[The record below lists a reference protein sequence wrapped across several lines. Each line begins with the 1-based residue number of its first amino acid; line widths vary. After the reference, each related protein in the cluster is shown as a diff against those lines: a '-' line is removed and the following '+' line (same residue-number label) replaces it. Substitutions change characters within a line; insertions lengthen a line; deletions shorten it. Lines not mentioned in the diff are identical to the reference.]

1 MAGGSHIVAGQEI
14 SGASFLLGPA
24 MVQAYTSA
32 VEESSPVYR
41 DATLVPPTAIAA
53 LGVRTILKEL
63 ALPSGTLHAAQEMS
77 MSRAVSTGE
86 ELSCAARVTQSS
98 QRRGW
103 QFVVVEFTLA
113 DHEGKAVLDG
123 RTTLMVPLQDS

>member
-1 MAGGSHIVAGQEI
+1 MTGGSHIVAGQEI
-14 SGASFLLGPA
+14 SGASFLLDPA

-41 DATLVPPTAIAA
+41 DTTPVPPTAIAA

-63 ALPSGTLHAAQEMS
+63 GLPPGTLHAAQEMS
-77 MSRAVSTGE
+77 MSRAVAAGE
-86 ELSCAARVTQSS
+86 ELSCAAKVAQSS

-103 QFVVVEFTLA
+103 QFVIVEFSLA
-113 DHEGKAVLDG
+113 DREGNAVLEG
-123 RTTLMVPLQDS
+123 RTTLMVPLPGS